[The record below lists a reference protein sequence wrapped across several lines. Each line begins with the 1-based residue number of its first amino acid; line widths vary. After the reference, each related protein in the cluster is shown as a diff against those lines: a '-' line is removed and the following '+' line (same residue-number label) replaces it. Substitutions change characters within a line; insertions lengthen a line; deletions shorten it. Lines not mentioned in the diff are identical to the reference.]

1 MLPKNVIRAF
11 ALAAAL
17 AIPASAWAAVT
28 TVSVAAGTADWADL
42 GIPSTGSTIVIQP
55 TSADI
60 IFAVADVKPGITPPV
75 GFHLDPR
82 TAMQFTL
89 ATPLV
94 THIWAIITS
103 RGAVVSTGG
112 YVIVTK

>member
-1 MLPKNVIRAF
+1 MKNIVRAVVI
-11 ALAAAL
+11 AAAL
-17 AIPASAWAAVT
+17 SIPAGAWAAVT
-28 TVSVAAGTADWADL
+28 TTAIAAGTSDWADL
-42 GIPSTGSTIVIQP
+42 GIPSTGSTIVVQT

-60 IFAVADVKPGITPPV
+60 TLAIADVKPGITPVV

-89 ATPLV
+89 STPLA
-94 THIWAIITS
+94 THIWAIVTS
-103 RGAVVSTGG
+103 RGTVVSTGG